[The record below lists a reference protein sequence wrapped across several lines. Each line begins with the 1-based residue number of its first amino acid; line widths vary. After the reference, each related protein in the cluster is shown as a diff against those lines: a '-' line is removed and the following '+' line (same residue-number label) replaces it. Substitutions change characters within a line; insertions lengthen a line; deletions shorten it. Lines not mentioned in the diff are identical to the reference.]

1 MIDNEPNTSGTEG
14 LWLSISDLAAEKG
27 LGKAAVSE
35 RVSRLEAQ
43 GLLRTRAGKGRVKL
57 VNVAAY
63 EDAVGQTTD
72 LAREQGQVTRKG
84 GGSLASTPGE
94 PVYTVEQA
102 RRMAYQAD
110 REKIAL
116 GRDLDLLVPVDELAA
131 DATRIFSAMIL
142 RLDRLESRA
151 EALAIAVGQG
161 GTAGARAFLKELKV
175 EIRNNIADGLR
186 DLVTEVARE
195 PPRMLDDFEPKLRG
209 DASNKQHTGF

>member
-1 MIDNEPNTSGTEG
+1 MIDDEPNTSSTEG

-63 EDAVGQTTD
+63 EDAVGQTND
-72 LAREQGQVTRKG
+72 LARQQGHATRKG
-84 GGSLASTPGE
+84 AGLLTSAPGD
-94 PVYTVEQA
+94 PVYTAEQA

-116 GRDLDLLVPVDELAA
+116 GRDLDLLVPVDQLAS

-142 RLDRLESRA
+142 RLDQLEGRA
-151 EALAIAVGQG
+151 EALALAVGQG
-161 GTAGARAFLKELKV
+161 GTAGARAFLKALKV
-175 EIRNNIADGLR
+175 EIRNQIADGLQ
-186 DLVTEVARE
+186 DLVTELTGEALR
-195 PPRMLDDFEPKLRG
+195 PLADFEPRLRG
-209 DASNKQHTGF
+209 DASNEQPAA